1 MVGPESFQ
9 PEASVK
15 SLRSPSGRERSGRRR
30 LRGGHRRSKSEG
42 QKGKQELF
50 SRDGAQRSSI
60 RWTPAGWPGPT
71 RKPVFARMLLGARA
85 PPATQCGNLG
95 FGVNEFLGVRSV
107 I

>member
-50 SRDGAQRSSI
+50 SQDGAQRSSI
-60 RWTPAGWPGPT
+60 RWTPAGWPRPYTQACLRTHVARCSRASGNPV
-71 RKPVFARMLLGARA
+71 RKSWIRG
-85 PPATQCGNLG
+85 
-95 FGVNEFLGVRSV
+95 
-107 I
+107 